1 VCIGTL
7 QPQQRCLADISRKVD
22 VDKDSDTSEEYC
34 HGSIENKTVVL
45 THTEPQQN
53 LSKPDEFK
61 EHPSQERNGLPKLYL
76 KDSECSQDFRS
87 QPITTVTQTTVA
99 RTDNLMFVQNS
110 EIITVMARYKE
121 DILRFRFPCSGS
133 IITLKNEVAKR
144 IQMDVGI
151 FDIKYLDDDN
161 DWVKL
166 TYDADLAECME
177 ISLLSGRNVLRLLV
191 TEIAAIIGSSC
202 GSTG

>member
-1 VCIGTL
+1 VHRHAST
-7 QPQQRCLADISRKVD
+7 PTKISRQVD
-22 VDKDSDTSEEYC
+22 VDEDSGISEEYC
-34 HGSIENKTVVL
+34 HRSIGNRTVVL
-45 THTEPQQN
+45 THAEPQQN
-53 LSKPDEFK
+53 MSKPDEFK
-61 EHPSQERNGLPKLYL
+61 EHASQERNVLPKLFL

-87 QPITTVTQTTVA
+87 QLITTFTQTTVVC
-99 RTDNLMFVQNS
+99 TDNLMSVQNS
-110 EIITVMARYKE
+110 EIITVKARYKE
-121 DILRFRFPCSGS
+121 DILRFHFPCSGS
-133 IITLKNEVAKR
+133 IITLKNEVAER

-166 TYDADLAECME
+166 TCDADLAECME

-202 GSTG
+202 RSTG

>member
-1 VCIGTL
+1 
-7 QPQQRCLADISRKVD
+7 
-22 VDKDSDTSEEYC
+22 
-34 HGSIENKTVVL
+34 
-45 THTEPQQN
+45 
-53 LSKPDEFK
+53 
-61 EHPSQERNGLPKLYL
+61 
-76 KDSECSQDFRS
+76 
-87 QPITTVTQTTVA
+87 
-99 RTDNLMFVQNS
+99 
-110 EIITVMARYKE
+110 
-121 DILRFRFPCSGS
+121 
-133 IITLKNEVAKR
+133 
-144 IQMDVGI
+144 MDVGI